1 MKVRN
6 DLNVKNVGKHSIIS
20 HPSLCIRKFT
30 WGNADECNVESPFI
44 RNYQQASDNSHTGD
58 ILKNVMIEDNVFGEG
73 HLSKHYIYIENS
85 VWHELAVFF
94 GTQSLLCSLSDHE
107 TGLQKNV
114 HIYDGH
120 CFYQA
125 HRNAVSF
132 FFFSLSLH
140 ELWAWSECDL
150 QDGLDIHCQRVTNL
164 REIKLIGESSE
175 ALIFMPKYS

>member
-1 MKVRN
+1 
-6 DLNVKNVGKHSIIS
+6 
-20 HPSLCIRKFT
+20 
-30 WGNADECNVESPFI
+30 
-44 RNYQQASDNSHTGD
+44 
-58 ILKNVMIEDNVFGEG
+58 MIEDNVFGEG

-132 FFFSLSLH
+132 FFSLSLH
-140 ELWAWSECDL
+140 ELWA
-150 QDGLDIHCQRVTNL
+150 
-164 REIKLIGESSE
+164 
-175 ALIFMPKYS
+175 